1 VLPNFLVVPE
11 LQSYIEL
18 YSEAK
23 GIAIEDF
30 AFNNMLLN
38 PAMTSVEGTNPGF
51 SLFNYDNEKETIHS
65 LELNYLIL
73 RKTYNM
79 TTIPNIQ
86 DSGKLFQKV
95 NFLDDYGLRK
105 VDTKS
110 LLRLTERLKE
120 GGIDLIIKY
129 ITDKAGYDS
138 TDTLEQDLVLE
149 LYTEDGLIGDNYEG
163 VRYLCIM
170 SEGLTNDEV
179 EAC

>member
-1 VLPNFLVVPE
+1 MLPDFLTVPE
-11 LQSYIEL
+11 LESYMKL

-23 GIAIEDF
+23 GFAIEDF

-38 PAMTSVEGTNPGF
+38 PAMTSVDGTRPGF

-65 LELNYLIL
+65 LEMHYLIL
-73 RKTYNM
+73 FKTYNM
-79 TTIPNIQ
+79 TTIPNIK

-95 NFLDDYGLRK
+95 NFRDDYGLRK

-120 GGIDLIIKY
+120 GGMDLIINY

-138 TDTLEQDLVLE
+138 NDTIEQNLVLA
-149 LYTEDGLIGDNYEG
+149 LYTEDGLIGDHYEG
-163 VRYLCIM
+163 VRYLCI
-170 SEGLTNDEV
+170 
-179 EAC
+179 